1 MRFLRTKITWVIPLV
16 CCCFTAAAQQDA
28 IAAAEQSFAQM
39 AKDSGTK
46 KAFLH
51 FLDSN
56 GIVFSR
62 GQSQE
67 ALPFWNNMPNDMGV
81 LFWKPV
87 YTGMAASGEIGFSTG
102 PFEHRNAPGSAINAS
117 GSYSSIWVK
126 NKQGA
131 WKLLIDLGM
140 PYTPSLFQKDWAPAA
155 LTGLS
160 PAADNKSWRQVELH
174 FITRYRQK
182 GYRAFLPYI
191 TGKSWFNI
199 MDHSPLHTVTDIETG
214 LQQLPPDL
222 QFQYLGGAVSAAG
235 DLFYAY
241 GVVIRNGN
249 KENYLRV
256 WGHEK
261 NGWKLLLQVLRW
273 VR

>member
-1 MRFLRTKITWVIPLV
+1 
-16 CCCFTAAAQQDA
+16 
-28 IAAAEQSFAQM
+28 
-39 AKDSGTK
+39 
-46 KAFLH
+46 
-51 FLDSN
+51 
-56 GIVFSR
+56 
-62 GQSQE
+62 
-67 ALPFWNNMPNDMGV
+67 
-81 LFWKPV
+81 
-87 YTGMAASGEIGFSTG
+87 
-102 PFEHRNAPGSAINAS
+102 
-117 GSYSSIWVK
+117 
-126 NKQGA
+126 
-131 WKLLIDLGM
+131 
-140 PYTPSLFQKDWAPAA
+140 
-155 LTGLS
+155 
-160 PAADNKSWRQVELH
+160 
-174 FITRYRQK
+174 
-182 GYRAFLPYI
+182 
-191 TGKSWFNI
+191 